1 MNPPHRPQTTP
12 PAPTTSTGEGYIHIC
27 IYTYIYV
34 YTFTNKHT
42 TYVYTCTCTC
52 TYIYIYIYIYICMY
66 IYIYMYVYIYVY
78 IYIYILYLYMC
89 IYIYIYY
96 IYIWYPRKTYV
107 FSGFCGIC
115 TLPTQVWTGLS
126 HFLKSG
132 LVFLKSGKSILAD
145 PRSKM
150 SRGSWPRNLG
160 SGLAGS
166 KITQEDSLGIL
177 DLGSWIQE
185 KFSGDLGSWIQT
197 LPS

>member
-1 MNPPHRPQTTP
+1 MHESPPSP
-12 PAPTTSTGEGYIHIC
+12 PNHPPPPTTSTGEGYIHIC

-52 TYIYIYIYIYICMY
+52 THTHTYIYVCMY
-66 IYIYMYVYIYVY
+66 IYIY
-78 IYIYILYLYMC
+78 C
-89 IYIYIYY
+89 S
-96 IYIWYPRKTYV
+96 YIWYPRKTYV

-166 KITQEDSLGIL
+166 KITQEESLGIL

-197 LPS
+197 LPP

>member
-1 MNPPHRPQTTP
+1 MHM
-12 PAPTTSTGEGYIHIC
+12 HM
-27 IYTYIYV
+27 YT
-34 YTFTNKHT
+34 HT
-42 TYVYTCTCTC
+42 H
-52 TYIYIYIYIYICMY
+52 
-66 IYIYMYVYIYVY
+66 IYIYMYVYIY
-78 IYIYILYLYMC
+78 IYC
-89 IYIYIYY
+89 S
-96 IYIWYPRKTYV
+96 YIWYPRKTYV

-166 KITQEDSLGIL
+166 KITQEESLGIL
-177 DLGSWIQE
+177 DLGSWIWIQE
-185 KFSGDLGSWIQT
+185 KFSGDLGPWIQT